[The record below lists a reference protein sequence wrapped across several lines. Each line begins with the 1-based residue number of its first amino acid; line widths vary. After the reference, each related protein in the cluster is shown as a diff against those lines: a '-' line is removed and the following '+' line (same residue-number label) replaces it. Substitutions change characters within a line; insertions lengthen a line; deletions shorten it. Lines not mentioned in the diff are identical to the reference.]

1 LDMVGLLLIPHQH
14 PTITTPIIRTLG
26 EWAWECGGGRVSIM
40 AVAFTAVAS
49 TAGSKGG
56 SALSKGR
63 GWLATTLSSVTR
75 KGGTLAPPLE
85 S

>member
-40 AVAFTAVAS
+40 AVAS
-49 TAGSKGG
+49 TVGSKGG

-63 GWLATTLSSVTR
+63 GWLATALSPVTR
-75 KGGTLAPPLE
+75 KGGALAPPLE